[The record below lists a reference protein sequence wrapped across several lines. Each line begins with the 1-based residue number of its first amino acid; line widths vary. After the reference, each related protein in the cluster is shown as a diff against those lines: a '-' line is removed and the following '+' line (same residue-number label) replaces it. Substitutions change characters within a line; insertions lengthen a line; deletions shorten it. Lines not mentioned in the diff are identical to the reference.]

1 MKSARAFFVEVNKR
15 FPTLPFSLRAIT
27 DQTAAKV
34 GVREC
39 INHDMLVPYAVLT
52 ERPGEF
58 VAQFKATVV
67 VQPRSTAVIAGG
79 APLDTARYSSEH
91 SVQDAELVE
100 LLAKDLWKKPK
111 KNAAATATTS
121 Q

>member
-15 FPTLPFSLRAIT
+15 FPTLPFSIRAMT

-39 INHDMLVPYAVLT
+39 LNHDMLIPYPVYS
-52 ERPGEF
+52 ERAGEF

-67 VQPRSTAVIAGG
+67 VQPRSTAVIAGNT
-79 APLDTARYSSEH
+79 PIDTDRYTSEF
-91 SVQDAELVE
+91 SVQDPDLVA
-100 LLAKDLWKKPK
+100 LLAKDLWKKEKPK
-111 KNAAATATTS
+111 KNTAAAA

>member
-1 MKSARAFFVEVNKR
+1 
-15 FPTLPFSLRAIT
+15 
-27 DQTAAKV
+27 
-34 GVREC
+34 VREC
-39 INHDMLVPYAVLT
+39 LNHDMLVPYPVLA

-79 APLDTARYSSEH
+79 AALDIARFTSEH
-91 SVQDAELVE
+91 SVQDPTLQEV
-100 LLAKDLWKKPK
+100 LAKDLWKKPK
-111 KNAAATATTS
+111 KNAAGNAATTS